1 MNGCCRT
8 CPRAE
13 TTTTPFLRTSGRKRA
28 RCPEDE
34 TADILVSLG
43 AIILKETQLGKT
55 RRIKAEIQR
64 INEELDAWAARG
76 VDHTRASGDE
86 MTAYEEEGTALMQRL
101 DTCDR
106 DLQFVRKMIRWH
118 VGGGDQ
124 KCVVGD

>member
-1 MNGCCRT
+1 MLL
-8 CPRAE
+8 
-13 TTTTPFLRTSGRKRA
+13 LRKSGGGRKRA

-55 RRIKAEIQR
+55 RRIKVEIQH
-64 INEELDAWAARG
+64 ITEELDAWAARG
-76 VDHTRASGDE
+76 IDFVRASDDE
-86 MTAYEEEGTALMQRL
+86 IAAYQKEGTALMQRL

-118 VGGGDQ
+118 AGVQQQ
-124 KCVVGD
+124 KCDVGD